1 MNIRT
6 FRVLFFILFFLILFE
21 TAAEVRAYF
30 RGYNTILFGR
40 NIPES
45 NLDNPKPNSQ
55 IYGPTDSFPFRS
67 SIISKEKT
75 SETIRIWI
83 ASSSYSEDIYLP
95 ADKIYPNLLEK
106 LLNNSS
112 NKFEILNAARAGENI
127 FRNSQKIQ
135 AIGPQWKPDYALL
148 YQMSLE
154 MILISRILYGD
165 RQSPLSINENDEI
178 PASQKMSWAQRLVEE
193 STIYAHLKEY
203 LTSVLKRSR
212 ILHDSMGDE
221 GDREFQR
228 ILNYFIEVCR
238 KQDIQPILCT
248 FATSHIRS
256 DISSLPLAIRNWM
269 FLYND
274 ISQ

>member
-95 ADKIYPNLLEK
+95 TY
-106 LLNNSS
+106 
-112 NKFEILNAARAGENI
+112 
-127 FRNSQKIQ
+127 
-135 AIGPQWKPDYALL
+135 
-148 YQMSLE
+148 
-154 MILISRILYGD
+154 
-165 RQSPLSINENDEI
+165 
-178 PASQKMSWAQRLVEE
+178 
-193 STIYAHLKEY
+193 
-203 LTSVLKRSR
+203 
-212 ILHDSMGDE
+212 
-221 GDREFQR
+221 
-228 ILNYFIEVCR
+228 
-238 KQDIQPILCT
+238 
-248 FATSHIRS
+248 
-256 DISSLPLAIRNWM
+256 
-269 FLYND
+269 
-274 ISQ
+274 